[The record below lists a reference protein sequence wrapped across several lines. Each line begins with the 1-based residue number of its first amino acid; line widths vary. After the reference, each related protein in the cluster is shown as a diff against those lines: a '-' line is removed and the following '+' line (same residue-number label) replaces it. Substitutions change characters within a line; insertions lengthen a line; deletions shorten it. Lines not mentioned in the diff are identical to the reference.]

1 MNKKLHTDGGY
12 TLVEVMVAMAILI
25 IGIVALLPM
34 LAMNVR
40 TNVASRTYAIANYL
54 AQEKLEKVRSWP
66 YYEDQGGNTYGIT
79 LNNTDLFGTE
89 TGLSVRNWKV
99 YFSRTTELIHKG
111 AICGAGWIWGSD
123 YGEGSFVNP
132 NSGLTGLTLDTGNVN
147 PCGSNSYYGED
158 FKMVRVTV
166 EWDDQFGTHQIV
178 RNMYIARF

>member
-1 MNKKLHTDGGY
+1 MCKKLKTEGGY

-54 AQEKLEKVRSWP
+54 AQEKLENIKSWP
-66 YYEDQGGNTYGIT
+66 YYDDQGGITYGIT
-79 LNNTDLFGTE
+79 TNNTDLFGTE
-89 TGLSVRNWKV
+89 TGLSFRNWRV
-99 YFSRTTELIHKG
+99 YFTRTTELVHNG
-111 AICGAGWIWGSD
+111 PGGEQFIWGGAT
-123 YGEGSFVNP
+123 YGEGNFSNP
-132 NSGLTGLTLDTGNVN
+132 SSGITGLTLDTIKAN
-147 PCGSNSYYGED
+147 PTADFKED
-158 FKMVRVTV
+158 FKVVRVTV